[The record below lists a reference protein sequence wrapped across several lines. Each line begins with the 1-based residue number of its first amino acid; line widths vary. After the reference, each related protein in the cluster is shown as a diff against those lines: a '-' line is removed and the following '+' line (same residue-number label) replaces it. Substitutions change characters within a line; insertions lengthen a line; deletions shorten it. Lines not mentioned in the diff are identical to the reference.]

1 METINKNKNFFLC
14 DKYYNVYYSETDK
27 KKKIDNVSRKNNDN
41 SNNLTNDFEEK
52 INNDSNIYYFGWSD
66 KKYTDEELLK
76 MNIYEISIGFHP
88 TKISNDELISFH
100 PFFYLKLNNEE
111 EIGLVIQY
119 LKLNEKELINTHM

>member
-27 KKKIDNVSRKNNDN
+27 KNKIDNVSRKNNDN

-88 TKISNDELISFH
+88 TKILNNELISFH
-100 PFFYLKLNNEE
+100 PFFYLK
-111 EIGLVIQY
+111 IG
-119 LKLNEKELINTHM
+119 